1 MPSVVVLMGKSGH
14 QKGGAQ
20 EKVGQQ
26 GCAGGSSILL
36 GSGSGSS
43 EGTVNF
49 ILRAGMTDGWPEARG
64 QMSCLE
70 QSSLF

>member
-1 MPSVVVLMGKSGH
+1 MPSVVVLMGKAGH

-26 GCAGGSSILL
+26 GYVGGSSILL
-36 GSGSGSS
+36 GLGSGSS
-43 EGTVNF
+43 EGTVSF
-49 ILRAGMTDGWPEARG
+49 TLRAGMTDRWPEARG